1 MIGDKV
7 HIEPHH
13 TKAAEEIFQAVKD
26 RVGSDRVAFTV
37 AGQSGAGK
45 SEIAAELARLFD
57 GDGHKTFV
65 FQQDDYFVYPPKT
78 NHNQRLKDI
87 GWVGTKEV
95 KINLLDEHIA
105 AFKSGKHPLLK
116 KPLVIFDEDRL
127 TEETVDLSPFDIVI
141 AEGTYTSLL
150 KNADYHV
157 FIDRDYYDTK
167 KHRLARGRDKIDEF
181 SDEILKI
188 EDKIITKHKQYAD
201 FIVRKNYSVEVV
213 RK

>member
-13 TKAAEEIFQAVKD
+13 TKAAEEIFHAVKD

-57 GDGHKTFV
+57 GDGHKTFI

>member
-13 TKAAEEIFQAVKD
+13 TKAAEEIFHAVKD
-26 RVGSDRVAFTV
+26 RVGSGRVAFTV

-57 GDGHKTFV
+57 GDGHKTFI